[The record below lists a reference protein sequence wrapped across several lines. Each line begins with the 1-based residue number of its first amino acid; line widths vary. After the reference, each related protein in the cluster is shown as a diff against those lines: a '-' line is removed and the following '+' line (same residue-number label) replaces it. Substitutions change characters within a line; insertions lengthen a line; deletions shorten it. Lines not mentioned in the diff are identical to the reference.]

1 MIKLLLA
8 FMITMLAVGMFIR
21 WAATSSIN
29 DKIKFMK
36 IFISVV
42 GCGIIAAVILT
53 SIVILF

>member
-1 MIKLLLA
+1 
-8 FMITMLAVGMFIR
+8 MITMLAVGMFIR